1 MYMYLYTHKIHTY
14 AVIIYSIF
22 VVWLLC
28 DNLCI
33 FAMHGL
39 CSLYVQLT
47 NLEML
52 SHSKMLAINCHQYIV
67 VITLIQTTS

>member
-52 SHSKMLAINCHQYIV
+52 SHSKCWPSIV
-67 VITLIQTTS
+67 IDTLLLSP